1 MRAGDLVVR
10 DIIAMIIL
18 VIIVVVVIPFAIV
31 GLSVLLSCVL

>member
-18 VIIVVVVIPFAIV
+18 VIIVVLVIPFAIV
-31 GLSVLLSCVL
+31 GMSVLLSYVC

>member
-1 MRAGDLVVR
+1 MVR

-18 VIIVVVVIPFAIV
+18 TIIVVVVIPFAIV

>member
-1 MRAGDLVVR
+1 MRAGDLVVK

>member
-18 VIIVVVVIPFAIV
+18 VIIVVLVIPFAIV
-31 GLSVLLSCVL
+31 GMSVLLSCVC

>member
-18 VIIVVVVIPFAIV
+18 VIVSVLVIPFVIICMSAW
-31 GLSVLLSCVL
+31 LSGVC